1 MKAAVISFTA
11 NGARLCAKLCGKMR
25 EAGYEC
31 EGTVPEKYRCTKT
44 DETFVKVN
52 RLSLHEWAEVRF
64 GCMDI
69 LIFIGAAGIAVRAI
83 GPFIKDKLTDP
94 AVIVVDERGQFAI
107 SLLSG
112 HVGGANR
119 ITKEVAELIGAVP
132 VITTASDINGVTA
145 VDVWA
150 AERGLLLTDKTMA
163 KKIAQSVLDKIP
175 VGFFVDAQLSEIV
188 DVYGKIPDGCE
199 KDRRHSCNI
208 WVTFYKQASFGPLA
222 GTDILRLV
230 SRVLHIGI
238 GCRRDTGTEVI
249 KQSILHVLDQYN
261 LDLMA
266 VADIASIDLKS
277 NERGIIEVCREW
289 EIPPLFFS
297 KKMLL
302 AVEGEFSASEF
313 VKQITGVENVCERAA
328 AAAALRGGRGYKKIV
343 DKQSGNGVTVAVFM
357 SL

>member
-11 NGARLCAKLCGKMR
+11 NGARLCAELCMKMR

-31 EGTVPEKYRCTKT
+31 EGAVPEKYKSTEM
-44 DETFVKVN
+44 DAAYVKVN
-52 RLSLHEWAEVRF
+52 HLPLYEWVEVHF
-64 GCMDI
+64 DCMDI

-94 AVIVVDERGQFAI
+94 AVIVVDEKGQFAI

-119 ITKEVAELIGAVP
+119 ITKEVAKRIGAVP
-132 VITTASDINGVTA
+132 VITTASDVNGVTA

-150 AERGLLLTDKTMA
+150 TKKGLLLTDKTMA
-163 KKIAQSVLDKIP
+163 KKIAQSVLDKLP

-188 DVYGKIPDGCE
+188 DVYGGIPDGCE
-199 KDRRHSCNI
+199 KDRCHSYNI
-208 WVTFYKQASFGPLA
+208 WVTFYKQVSFGPLLGA
-222 GTDILRLV
+222 GILRLV
-230 SRVLHIGI
+230 ARVLHIGI
-238 GCRRDTGTEVI
+238 GCRRDTGAEVI

-277 NERGIIEVCREW
+277 NERGILEMCREW

-297 KKMLL
+297 KEMLL
-302 AVEGEFSASEF
+302 AVEGEFTASEF

-343 DKQSGNGVTVAVFM
+343 AKQSGNGVTVAVFM